1 MNVSN
6 NGNRR
11 MEMESFIFSAVSLT
25 RLSHLNEKINR
36 HRTHWDT
43 SVYDYPKLWMIIII
57 LSIFSCECIF
67 CVMPLSIAST
77 DRQLRK
83 RGECLLR
90 KFFMTDINDVLQQGP
105 KIFQRRNGSVE
116 TKVIWGWKTQSW
128 LIQAELNNDWVGA
141 KHQ

>member
-25 RLSHLNEKINR
+25 RLSHLNEKIN
-36 HRTHWDT
+36 
-43 SVYDYPKLWMIIII
+43 SVYDYSKLWMIIII
-57 LSIFSCECIF
+57 LSIFSRECIF

-83 RGECLLR
+83 GGECLLR
-90 KFFMTDINDVLQQGP
+90 KFFMADINDVLQQGP

>member
-25 RLSHLNEKINR
+25 RLSHLNEKIN
-36 HRTHWDT
+36 
-43 SVYDYPKLWMIIII
+43 SVYDYSKLWMIIII
-57 LSIFSCECIF
+57 LSIFSRECIF
-67 CVMPLSIAST
+67 CVMPPNIAST

-83 RGECLLR
+83 GGECLLR